1 MRLWAI
7 KLYVKATMWART
19 VAARCKEKDEADRL
33 ARIVSVL
40 LGWVLM
46 SYALQAVAALVMT
59 ALVKQGSLP
68 GGWWRPL
75 SALLSVVA
83 SCLSYP
89 IVIWG
94 VPGLRGLLSSEDS
107 WLRKPRWGEWCR
119 KMGLSRLGAAASTA
133 LMGVAGAVACFAA
146 VQCSTMVARLF
157 LGDVSIASS
166 GLAETIKA
174 MAGGEPLPTAAGAL
188 TLLTTLLLAPALEET
203 AFRGVVAR
211 DAVDSVFASKPDG
224 SPSRARQ
231 AAACV
236 LASLAFGLLHVVS
249 LGGWRESVATVV
261 AMTAMGSVLALE
273 ARAAKSIWPSI
284 VSHVLYNVVT
294 LALLLALG

>member
-40 LGWVLM
+40 LGWALM

-68 GGWWRPL
+68 GGWWKPL

-119 KMGLSRLGAAASTA
+119 KMGLDRLGAAASTA
-133 LMGVAGAVACFAA
+133 AMGVAGAVACFAA

-174 MAGGEPLPTAAGAL
+174 MAEGAPLPAVAGAL

-203 AFRGVVAR
+203 AFRGVVVR

>member
-1 MRLWAI
+1 MRRLGV

-19 VAARCKEKDEADRL
+19 MVARCREKDEADRI

-40 LGWVLM
+40 LGWVLL
-46 SYALQAVAALVMT
+46 SYALQAIAALVMT

-68 GGWWRPL
+68 GEWWKPL
-75 SALLSVVA
+75 SALMSVVA

-94 VPGLRGLLSSEDS
+94 VPGLRGLLAREDS

-119 KMGLSRLGAAASTA
+119 KMGLGRLGAAASTA
-133 LMGVAGAVACFAA
+133 LMGVAGAVACFSA
-146 VQCSTMVARLF
+146 VQGSTMVVRLL

-166 GLAETIKA
+166 GLAETIKG
-174 MAGGEPLPTAAGAL
+174 MAGGEPLPVVAGAL
-188 TLLTTLLLAPALEET
+188 TLLTTLLLAPAFEEV

-211 DAVDSVFASKPDG
+211 DAVDSVFASRPDG
-224 SPSRARQ
+224 SPSRGRQ

-273 ARAAKSIWPSI
+273 ARAARSIWPSV